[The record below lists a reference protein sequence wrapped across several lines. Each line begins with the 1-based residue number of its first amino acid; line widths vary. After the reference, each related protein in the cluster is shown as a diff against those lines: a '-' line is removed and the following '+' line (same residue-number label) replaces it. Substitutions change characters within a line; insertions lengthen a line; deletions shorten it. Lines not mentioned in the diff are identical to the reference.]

1 MATDGDFV
9 PYEKPV
15 KCLVV
20 QQLTQ
25 VGWVDLIR
33 LPVEQNEKAKDPE
46 KVQSSIEKL
55 NDMFY
60 KMDRMYLSIQGMQV
74 CVQGMERG
82 GTFRVCASYTP
93 APFPFTVV

>member
-1 MATDGDFV
+1 MAIDEYFV

-15 KCLVV
+15 QCLVV

-60 KMDRMYLSIQGMQV
+60 KMDRVYLSIQGMQV
-74 CVQGMERG
+74 CVQGIERG

-93 APFPFTVV
+93 TPLPFIIV